1 GGRCSHLVLNMI
13 NPLSRFNNSAL
24 FCFATD
30 GCDNVVGSGGAWAD
44 SYTRKEILDA
54 KISIVRAKKEF
65 DSYTALK
72 AINHILPAPILATNV
87 NDVYVLSCGYRL
99 SNHLANQDEPQNN
112 LFR

>member
-1 GGRCSHLVLNMI
+1 
-13 NPLSRFNNSAL
+13 
-24 FCFATD
+24 
-30 GCDNVVGSGGAWAD
+30 WAD

-87 NDVYVLSCGYRL
+87 NDVYVLSSGYRL
-99 SNHLANQDEPQNN
+99 SNHFANQDEPQNN